1 MLQHGSQLLLL
12 HSPNEEE
19 SSSHPLPY
27 PILQDRRPF
36 PFSFPLPSEIP
47 LKEERSLITSS
58 FDELSPANLLHDFRN

>member
-19 SSSHPLPY
+19 PSSHPLPY
-27 PILQDRRPF
+27 PILQDRRRF
-36 PFSFPLPSEIP
+36 LFSLPSEIP

>member
-19 SSSHPLPY
+19 PSSHPLPY

-36 PFSFPLPSEIP
+36 PFPLPSEIP
-47 LKEERSLITSS
+47 LKEERSPVSNYVK
-58 FDELSPANLLHDFRN
+58 F